1 MSYSTGINVPLCF
14 AIEREQTVS
23 SSIMN
28 IVRDAN
34 IVASG
39 YGKVINAIN
48 QFFPNSESK
57 DANGKTE
64 NSDSKAE
71 SKTTNGILGDFGEQK
86 ITKLANS
93 LMPGSMQILSQ
104 SKVDGAYPYKSILSP
119 YNFLYATKMTGFK
132 FAFPMLTRR

>member
-57 DANGKTE
+57 NSDGKTE
-64 NSDSKAE
+64 N
-71 SKTTNGILGDFGEQK
+71 KTSNGILGDFGEEK